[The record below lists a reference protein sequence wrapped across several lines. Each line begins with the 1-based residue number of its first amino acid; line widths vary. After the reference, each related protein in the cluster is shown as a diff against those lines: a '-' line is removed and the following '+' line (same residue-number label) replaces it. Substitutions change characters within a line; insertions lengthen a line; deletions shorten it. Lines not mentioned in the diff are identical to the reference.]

1 MDILCSVSLHYQGD
15 LAAGIRALAEKEAFV
30 ATSNNIDTR
39 LTVLETEFR
48 TELKHLVTKADL
60 RGLEMRQ
67 AGLIIAGLTLVV
79 AVLRLWE

>member
-1 MDILCSVSLHYQGD
+1 M
-15 LAAGIRALAEKEAFV
+15 

-39 LTVLETEFR
+39 LTMLETEFR
-48 TELKHLVTKADL
+48 TELEHLVTKAGL
-60 RGLEMRQ
+60 RGLEMRL

>member
-1 MDILCSVSLHYQGD
+1 MWCILTLPKD
-15 LAAGIRALAEKEAFV
+15 LAVGIRALAEKEAFA

-39 LTVLETEFR
+39 LTILETEFR
-48 TELKHLVTKADL
+48 TELNHLVTKADL
-60 RGLEMRQ
+60 RGPEMRL

>member
-1 MDILCSVSLHYQGD
+1 M
-15 LAAGIRALAEKEAFV
+15 

-39 LTVLETEFR
+39 LRMLETEFR

>member
-1 MDILCSVSLHYQGD
+1 M
-15 LAAGIRALAEKEAFV
+15 

-39 LTVLETEFR
+39 LTMLETEFR

>member
-1 MDILCSVSLHYQGD
+1 M
-15 LAAGIRALAEKEAFV
+15 

-39 LTVLETEFR
+39 LTMLETEFR
-48 TELKHLVTKADL
+48 TELKHLATKADL

-79 AVLRLWE
+79 AVLRLWQ

>member
-1 MDILCSVSLHYQGD
+1 M
-15 LAAGIRALAEKEAFV
+15 

-39 LTVLETEFR
+39 LTMLETEFR
-48 TELKHLVTKADL
+48 TELKHLATKADL

-67 AGLIIAGLTLVV
+67 AGLIIAGPTLVV